1 MAVKSEI
8 RRVLFDLRQKAL
20 GPVIARLDVLT
31 DETTRRLDELAK
43 RVTDMEVTIQAM
55 EGRSA
60 TLGERDVAHKESQ
73 ARLSRR
79 LDEIEKLLSDR

>member
-1 MAVKSEI
+1 MAVKAEL
-8 RRVLFDLRQKAL
+8 RRVVFDLRLKAL

-31 DETTRRLDELAK
+31 DETTRRLDDLAK

-60 TLGERDVAHKESQ
+60 TLAERNVAQQESQ

-79 LDEIEKLLSDR
+79 LDEIEKLLSES